1 MDRRSDRVRKSVLSD
16 PLIICTAPDKSS
28 RGCRTDACW
37 VRLSGEVP
45 ACPADCSGTLAPR
58 VPSGEPFTD
67 RGRGVIESA
76 STDLILGIDPG
87 LSVTGYGLIRP
98 KPFRPSAPSGAEFVE
113 AGVIRTLD
121 TDPLDRRL
129 LEIRRGVEE
138 VLSEYSPTALAVEAL
153 YSHYAHPRTAILMG
167 HARGVICCA
176 AASRDIPVLDY
187 AATHIK
193 RSLTGN
199 GRAPKD
205 QVQRAVA
212 FFLGLP
218 SAPEPPDAADA
229 LAIALTHLEDQSRE
243 AALNPS

>member
-1 MDRRSDRVRKSVLSD
+1 M
-16 PLIICTAPDKSS
+16 
-28 RGCRTDACW
+28 
-37 VRLSGEVP
+37 
-45 ACPADCSGTLAPR
+45 
-58 VPSGEPFTD
+58 
-67 RGRGVIESA
+67 ESA

-87 LSVTGYGLIRP
+87 LSVTGYGLVRP
-98 KPFRPSAPSGAEFVE
+98 KPLRTSGPSEAEFVE

-121 TDPLDRRL
+121 ADPLDRRL
-129 LEIRRGVEE
+129 FEIQRGVEE
-138 VLSEYSPTALAVEAL
+138 VLSEYPPTALAVEAL

-218 SAPEPPDAADA
+218 AAPEPPDAADA
-229 LAIALTHLEDQSRE
+229 LAVALCHLEGQSRE
-243 AALNPS
+243 AALNRS